1 MSQLIFDAEK
11 ISHRASYRLETTA
24 KRAARSVFQLTK
36 HPSHYKAIWPVLYLL
51 IYFQTFLSE
60 ISVGS

>member
-11 ISHRASYRLETTA
+11 ISRRASYTLETSA

-36 HPSHYKAIWPVLYLL
+36 HPSHYKAI
-51 IYFQTFLSE
+51 
-60 ISVGS
+60 